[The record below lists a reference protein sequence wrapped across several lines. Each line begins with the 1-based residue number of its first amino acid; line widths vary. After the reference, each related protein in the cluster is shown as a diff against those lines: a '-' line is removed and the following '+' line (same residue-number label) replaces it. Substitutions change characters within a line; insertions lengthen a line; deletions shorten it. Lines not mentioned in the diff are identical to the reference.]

1 MKKYSAILAIALAL
15 AAFAFAQNAP
25 APAANTGAD
34 NAATAAPVA
43 PAAPAPA
50 AAAPAATAPAPAA
63 APAAAPVAV
72 PVAAPAMALAES
84 ARYIVY
90 SEAGA
95 ARAAD
100 LDTRLEALFS
110 LYNSLFHFD
119 ATQLGSKLRVREF
132 ATKAGFDAYLNQVAG
147 QTKDDFVYLHFTAL
161 ERSELLLFVKDGAD
175 AEASLAH
182 QAFVQYLKAFVRNP
196 PLWLRD
202 GFAVFFESARW
213 DADAKDLVFPENLAW
228 LETVKAFVAKD
239 NLIPLDKLLVMAPEE
254 SRSSLEVFYPEAWA
268 FVSFLFN
275 AEDRA
280 YNRLLWD
287 SISSLK
293 ADAELAANQESLASL
308 VMAWYGKD
316 ETQSAFEAYLEARKT
331 FPELLQAGVAAYDEK
346 AYKLAQEAFETAA
359 RLDSSSY
366 VPAYYLGLIAYAAGD
381 YSLAEYNYRTA
392 LELGCDPAT
401 TNYAL
406 GVNAFAQNRASDAK
420 TFLIAAKTASPER
433 YEAKAGELLKRLGM

>member
-1 MKKYSAILAIALAL
+1 MKKYTAILAIALAL
-15 AAFAFAQNAP
+15 AAFAFAQNAAGP
-25 APAANTGAD
+25 AGATPQAG
-34 NAATAAPVA
+34 N
-43 PAAPAPA
+43 APA
-50 AAAPAATAPAPAA
+50 AAAPAAAPADAATGPAPV
-63 APAAAPVAV
+63 APAAAPVADLAAK
-72 PVAAPAMALAES
+72 PAAAPAMALSES
-84 ARYIVY
+84 ARYMVY
-90 SEAGA
+90 SEGGA
-95 ARAAD
+95 SRAAD

-119 ATQLGSKLRVREF
+119 ATQLSSKLRVREF

-161 ERSELLLFVKDGAD
+161 ERSELLLFAKDGD
-175 AEASLAH
+175 EAEASLAH
-182 QAFVQYLKAFVRNP
+182 QAFVQYLKAFVHNP

-213 DADAKDLVFPENLAW
+213 DAEAKDLVFPENLAW
-228 LETVKAFVAKD
+228 LETVKAFAAKD
-239 NLIPLDKLLVMAPEE
+239 ELIPLEKLLVIAPEE

-293 ADAELAANQESLASL
+293 ADAELAANQESLATL

-316 ETQSAFEAYLEARKT
+316 ETQSAFTDYLESRKT

-346 AYKLAQEAFETAA
+346 DYKLAQEAFETAA
-359 RLDSSSY
+359 RLDSASY

-406 GVNAFAQNRASDAK
+406 GVNAFAQNRAADAK
-420 TFLIAAKTASPER
+420 TYLVAAKTASPER